1 MRRTNRSHRVHGT
14 TTIELLA
21 SFSLLTV
28 ILGAALPLV
37 VRHGRIL
44 ASADHYRIA
53 LEELWNQS
61 EALAG
66 VVNSDADEYLR
77 KLKPSPFAVEH
88 LPGAKLEAA
97 SKEAEGTEGR
107 WVMLSL
113 TWDEPGRQA
122 APVSLATWLPNV
134 KQAAGA
140 EAAAEETP

>member
-1 MRRTNRSHRVHGT
+1 MRPINQLHRARGT

-28 ILGAALPLV
+28 ILGAALLLV

-53 LEELWNQS
+53 LEELSNQS

-66 VVNSDADEYLR
+66 VADDDADEHLR
-77 KLKPSPFAVEH
+77 DMKPSPFAVEH
-88 LPGAKLEAA
+88 LPGAKLQAVA
-97 SKEAEGTEGR
+97 NEAEETAGR
-107 WVMLSL
+107 WVVLSL

-122 APVSLATWLPNV
+122 APVSLATWLPSG
-134 KQAAGA
+134 KPAPADEEA
-140 EAAAEETP
+140 EEETP

>member
-1 MRRTNRSHRVHGT
+1 MRATNQLHRARGT
-14 TTIELLA
+14 TSIELLA

-53 LEELWNQS
+53 LEELSNQS

-66 VVNSDADEYLR
+66 VTDDDADEYVR
-77 KLKPSPFAVEH
+77 NVEPSPFAVEH
-88 LPGAKLEAA
+88 LPGAKLQAVA
-97 SKEAEGTEGR
+97 NDAEGAAGR
-107 WVMLSL
+107 WVVLSL
-113 TWDEPGRQA
+113 TWDEPGRQT
-122 APVSLATWLPNV
+122 APVSLATWLPSGES
-134 KQAAGA
+134 APAD

>member
-1 MRRTNRSHRVHGT
+1 MRRTNQLHRVRGT

-53 LEELWNQS
+53 LEELSNQS

-66 VVNSDADEYLR
+66 VTSGDADEYLR
-77 KLKPSPFAVEH
+77 NVKPSPFAVEH
-88 LPGAKLEAA
+88 LPGAKLDAVVN
-97 SKEAEGTEGR
+97 EAEGMAGR
-107 WVMLSL
+107 WVVLSL

-122 APVSLATWLPNV
+122 APVSLATWLPSG
-134 KQAAGA
+134 KA
-140 EAAAEETP
+140 AAAEEAAEEETP